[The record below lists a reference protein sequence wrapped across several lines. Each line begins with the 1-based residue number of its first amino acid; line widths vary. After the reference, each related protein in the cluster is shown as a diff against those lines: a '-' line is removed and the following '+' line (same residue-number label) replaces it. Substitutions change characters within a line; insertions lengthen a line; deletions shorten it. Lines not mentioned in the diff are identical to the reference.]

1 VFIPFFNA
9 NEGYITIEDE
19 SSCSTK
25 EMECKNKMIAIAV

>member
-1 VFIPFFNA
+1 MQTKDN
-9 NEGYITIEDE
+9 ITIEDE